1 MVYENRIQRLVNVR
15 ELLGEPVVT
24 HVQLKQPLQILEF
37 LRDRPANQFE
47 LMWKTAR
54 SASRPSSSGRNP
66 AMSPWLRSML
76 STAAKEAALEKQVED
91 LTLQLEFEKR
101 MRADLEEAKIKEN
114 VKLRSFL
121 EQMELE
127 VQETK
132 ELLTKELPGKF
143 KEIADAVKAITEEN
157 AKLKSALLEEMR
169 VREHVRMIAKF

>member
-1 MVYENRIQRLVNVR
+1 M
-15 ELLGEPVVT
+15 
-24 HVQLKQPLQILEF
+24 LQ
-37 LRDRPANQFE
+37 
-47 LMWKTAR
+47 
-54 SASRPSSSGRNP
+54 
-66 AMSPWLRSML
+66 
-76 STAAKEAALEKQVED
+76 AAKEAALEKQVED

-157 AKLKSALLEEMR
+157 AKLKSALEAEMR
-169 VREHVRMIAKF
+169 VREHVRMRAKF